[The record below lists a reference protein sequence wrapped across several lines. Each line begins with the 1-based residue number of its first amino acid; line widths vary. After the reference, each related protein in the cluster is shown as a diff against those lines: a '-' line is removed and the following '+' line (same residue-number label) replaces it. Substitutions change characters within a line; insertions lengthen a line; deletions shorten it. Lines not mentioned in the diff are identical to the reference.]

1 MSQENVELVR
11 RFAVA
16 EIDEGWADA
25 DPDIV
30 WNPIDETPV
39 QGIDA
44 AVASLARWQAE
55 WDEYDVFHEEFVD
68 AGDRVVV
75 ATLLRA
81 RGRGSGIKVEARF
94 YDVYT
99 VLDGKIVRMDEFTS
113 RAEAFEAVGLSE

>member
-30 WNPIDETPV
+30 WNPIDEAPA

-44 AVASLARWQAE
+44 AMASLARWEAE
-55 WDEYDVFHEEFVD
+55 WDEYEVFHEEFVD
-68 AGDRVVV
+68 AGDQVVV
-75 ATLLRA
+75 ATLLRG
-81 RGRGSGIKVEARF
+81 RGRGSGIEVEAHF

-99 VLDGKIVRMDEFTS
+99 VRDGKIVRMDEFTS
-113 RAEAFEAVGLSE
+113 RAEALEAVGLRD